1 MLRAFKGLVKSIK
14 AKKFH
19 TRSSNVIRYSG
30 TKHDGN
36 RRLYATVNPIP
47 YYSVVQFL
55 HEHWDEFEAKFRL
68 SSYTINGLR
77 LGAAEEDRAI
87 IVPTLSELA
96 SKASK
101 QLRYSPYIVRTD
113 IAQFFPSIYT
123 HSMSWAAHGIE
134 KSK

>member
-1 MLRAFKGLVKSIK
+1 M
-14 AKKFH
+14 
-19 TRSSNVIRYSG
+19 
-30 TKHDGN
+30 
-36 RRLYATVNPIP
+36 
-47 YYSVVQFL
+47 
-55 HEHWDEFEAKFRL
+55 